1 MKKKLFFFLFFLI
14 TATNFNSISYSG
26 SSSLCSDKFTKES
39 LKKINQIPIKKIEI
53 DIIKYKKWTVN
64 STRIITNNSRFTPEK
79 YKKRFNAKILVT
91 YENNIQCIFEGRIRH
106 SGDAKDHIRLQG
118 NTIIQSLDVHL
129 DNGNIKGI
137 TKFKLFK
144 PGTRGE
150 PQDVIIITE
159 LLRYLN
165 YLAPRT
171 IKVNVR
177 INQAE
182 AVMLFQEKA
191 AKELLEFNNRREGPI
206 LESDQRFFF
215 KLVEKIPDN
224 QLSNWSVQL
233 PVLRSKSIKAMLAKQ
248 LNPEI
253 IFKSE
258 NHKMMSYNAL
268 TNLNLIYLYFSN
280 KFKDQKN
287 NFYFFDYD
295 LDNNLLGFFI
305 PKNILKLDI
314 YNLLMQSTNSQHALS
329 TSNRKFYWNSIENY
343 FEPIVYDTNID
354 INRSTPTTTTTLFR
368 LPISKQFYEA
378 FEVLEKKLSNL
389 NLNNIHKNLELSGI
403 NLSKADLIMKINK
416 IIFNLNAIKKAYLNM
431 DSEIVNY
438 NHFKLIDNNI
448 LTKFNET
455 LNEIN
460 PNVYLVRHNQ
470 DNGQLERCKI
480 YLKICEDYSFSSDN
494 VANLLG
500 GEFVLNKKI
509 YQYLGK
515 SLDFK
520 NIIEHENYNKLKF
533 GETTIFYDDGIQ
545 INNNIDQNLLDI
557 YQTKPG
563 SRVYI
568 INGKIENLKINFTGF
583 KITEEN
589 KLNLKVLP
597 KNYPID
603 INGLTGCLSMINLKV
618 KNVSINA
625 NDSSCEDA
633 INLINV
639 KGSISSVDIK
649 NSFSDGLDVDFSEVE
664 IDSIKVDSSQNDCV
678 DFSAGNYELNLLELK
693 NCGDKALSVGEKSF
707 LTLNKIIAKNATIGI
722 ASKDSSIVKIS
733 DAYLK
738 NLKICVA
745 AYNKKQEF
753 NGGLIQM
760 KNMNCE
766 NYYREADIDAYS
778 EIFENERTL

>member
-1 MKKKLFFFLFFLI
+1 MKKIIFFLI
-14 TATNFNSISYSG
+14 IFLIFCNKSFFNTNASSEFISPFCENKISQNYIENF
-26 SSSLCSDKFTKES
+26 DK
-39 LKKINQIPIKKIEI
+39 LRIKKIEI
-53 DIIKYKKWTVN
+53 DNNNYRKWTVN
-64 STRIITNNSRFTPEK
+64 GIRIITNKFRFTPEK

-91 YENNIQCIFEGRIRH
+91 YENNIQCIFKGRIRH

-118 NTIIQSLDVHL
+118 NSIIQSLDVHL
-129 DNGNIKGI
+129 DSGHIRGI
-137 TKFKLFK
+137 TKFKLYL
-144 PGTRGE
+144 PGVRG
-150 PQDVIIITE
+150 VILDEILQTE
-159 LLRYLN
+159 ILRNLN

-177 INQAE
+177 INQAQSD
-182 AVMLFQEKA
+182 MMFQEKS
-191 AKELLEFNNRREGPI
+191 AKELLEYHNRREGPI
-206 LESDQRFFF
+206 LESDQKFFF
-215 KLVEKIPDN
+215 KLVENIPDN
-224 QLSNWSVQL
+224 QLSNWSVRTPQ
-233 PVLRSKSIKAMLAKQ
+233 LRSKSIKAMLAKQ

-280 KFKDQKN
+280 KFQDQKN

-480 YLKICEDYSFSSDN
+480 YLKMCEDYSFSSDN

-520 NIIEHENYNKLKF
+520 NIIEHENYNKLKL
-533 GETTIFYDDGIQ
+533 EKATIFYDNGIQ
-545 INNNIDQNLLDI
+545 INNNIDQNLLEI
-557 YQTKPG
+557 YQNKPG
-563 SRVYI
+563 SRIYI
-568 INGKIENLKINFTGF
+568 INGELENIAINFNGY
-583 KITEEN
+583 KRSPEE
-589 KLNLKVLP
+589 KEIVP

-603 INGLTGCLSMINLKV
+603 IKGLTGCLSLINLKV
-618 KNVSINA
+618 KNISIKA
-625 NDSSCEDA
+625 NRANCEDA

-639 KGSISSVDIK
+639 EGNINNIEIK
-649 NSFSDGLDVDFSEVE
+649 NSLSDGLDIDFSRLE
-664 IDSIKVDSSQNDCV
+664 INNLDILSSLNDCL
-678 DFSAGNYELNLLELK
+678 DLSYGEYKLINLNLSS
-693 NCGDKALSVGEKSF
+693 CGDKGLSVGEKSF
-707 LTLNKIIAKNATIGI
+707 LVLNKINVNKASTGI
-722 ASKDSSIVKIS
+722 AVKDSSVATIE
-733 DAYLK
+733 YLNIK
-738 NLKICVA
+738 EAIKCIHV
-745 AYNKKQEF
+745 YRKKQEF
-753 NGGLIQM
+753 SGAVANLKFVKCHDGKIEKQAGSFI
-760 KNMNCE
+760 NRN
-766 NYYREADIDAYS
+766 
-778 EIFENERTL
+778 TL